1 MPKLNMKKYIYP
13 IIITALFL
21 VGFSNFALA
30 SWYNPFSWFQETIQ
44 EIESK
49 NLGAPSTELIYQ
61 KTILPITDSA
71 YDLGTTTKAWRNTYF
86 DQVCL
91 TDDTCRTTWPT
102 IGASPDWNKQTNY
115 GVLNLTASTTIPYW
129 AKDAFYASSTSVF
142 QGLATFGNA
151 STSQISAANSYL
163 GNILSGAWNGTAI
176 SNQYG
181 GTGLNSSALTG
192 IAQIVAGTWSAS
204 STLSTAFGGTGWNSI
219 QANTV
224 LLGNGSGRIATTS
237 ETGRAHA

>member
-30 SWYNPFSWFQETIQ
+30 SWYNPFSWFQGA
-44 EIESK
+44 IESQ

-151 STSQISAANSYL
+151 STSQISATNSYL
-163 GNILSGAWNGTAI
+163 GTVLSGTWNGTAVSDAYIDDNITLTNLTQITNRAI
-176 SNQYG
+176 SDTSGTLAVARG
-181 GTGLNSSALTG
+181 GTGQTY
-192 IAQIVAGTWSAS
+192 
-204 STLSTAFGGTGWNSI
+204 
-219 QANTV
+219 
-224 LLGNGSGRIATTS
+224 
-237 ETGRAHA
+237 